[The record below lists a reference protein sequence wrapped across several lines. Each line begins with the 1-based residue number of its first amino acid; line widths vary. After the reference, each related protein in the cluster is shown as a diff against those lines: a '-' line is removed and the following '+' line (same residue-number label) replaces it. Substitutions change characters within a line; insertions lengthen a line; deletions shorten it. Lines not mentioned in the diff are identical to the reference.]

1 MKFDFSDSTLKDLIS
16 GRPLVEQVERTLAAP
31 DGTPQIVMETVPI
44 TVLAIATVCMLRPT
58 PEDGKLSFNEKIR
71 RYKLGQKLVACS
83 SSQDRVLELDSDE
96 VSMIKTITGTLFGAM
111 VVGQVVDFFEA
122 AHNKQKQPTA

>member
-71 RYKLGQKLVACS
+71 RYKLGQKL
-83 SSQDRVLELDSDE
+83 DSDE